1 MTTRRQEL
9 EARLTTMFREQADS
23 IRVPTTA
30 WRDATAGPPGPE
42 RSSRRPAF
50 ALTAAMV
57 ASVVLAVVLVG
68 RGGPPE
74 PVTTG
79 PAASS
84 GPPPGAATGAR
95 SAPLHVE
102 TRQVSL
108 SADAVEIEAG
118 GKKFV
123 TAPPL
128 DVSSDPG
135 IRNEYTTLELT
146 WQEHGVEMRLFVYFH
161 SDGREWWSNEIRTYD
176 GSAPGDWITY
186 TGEFFRRPLGTPFI
200 GDFSVAT
207 QDPATG
213 RLHLSGMRLEAFRRA
228 PACETATGALVLEPA
243 TSPIVIEG
251 PVSGYGAGV
260 SLLSAQSCS
269 PVGDQDRYRYE
280 WHASDPSVVTIERLV
295 ALPELGE
302 RHAQLIPVGKGQAT
316 VRVTARDP
324 DSGIIVAEV
333 DIDVIVGDL
342 KPPPSA
348 RADQAPLVP

>member
-23 IRVPTTA
+23 IPVTTTA
-30 WRDATAGPPGPE
+30 WLDATASPPGPE

-50 ALTAAMV
+50 AVAGAMV
-57 ASVVLAVVLVG
+57 ASAVLAVVLVG

-84 GPPPGAATGAR
+84 GAPPATATDTP
-95 SAPLHVE
+95 SAPFHVE

-108 SADAVEIEAG
+108 SADAIEIEAG
-118 GKKFV
+118 GKKFL
-123 TAPPL
+123 TAPPI
-128 DVSSDPG
+128 DVSGDPG
-135 IRNEYTTLELT
+135 MPNEYTTLELT

-161 SDGREWWSNEIRTYD
+161 SDGREWWSNEIRSYN
-176 GSAPGDWITY
+176 GSAQGDWITY
-186 TGEFFRRPLGTPFI
+186 RGEFFRRPLGTPFV
-200 GDFSVAT
+200 GDFAVAT
-207 QDPATG
+207 EDPAIG
-213 RLHLSGMRLEAFRRA
+213 RLHISDMRLEAFRRA
-228 PACETATGALVLEPA
+228 PACETATGALVLEPG

-260 SLLSAQSCS
+260 SLLSADSCS
-269 PVGDQDRYRYE
+269 PVPDQNRYRYE
-280 WHASDPSVVTIERLV
+280 WNTSDASVVIVERV
-295 ALPELGE
+295 TAPELGE
-302 RHAQLIPVGKGQAT
+302 RRADLRPVGKGQTT
-316 VRVTARDP
+316 VSVTARTP
-324 DSGIIVAEV
+324 DTGVIVAQV

-348 RADQAPLVP
+348 DESPPVP